1 MTYGEPGDNVSSPIV
16 FVSHYSPIFAFCNG
30 NQRFVLKRHWQLSA
44 HCLKSGIS
52 KDLYRAAVMSPKL
65 EMSAVEQ
72 RLFSISFP
80 FPLSVIETFLI
91 TLQPC
96 RPAIPTAHLS
106 PGCQLSWPP
115 PFPSTLFDVF
125 SRNRCTLSAGEQCDR
140 AFHSSFTV
148 SSVINSQVQN
158 SNFL

>member
-16 FVSHYSPIFAFCNG
+16 FVSHYSPIFGFCNG
-30 NQRFVLKRHWQLSA
+30 NQRFTLKRHWQLSA
-44 HCLKSGIS
+44 YCLKSGIS

-72 RLFSISFP
+72 RLFSISFY
-80 FPLSVIETFLI
+80 FPLSVIATFLI

-96 RPAIPTAHLS
+96 RPAFPTAHLS
-106 PGCQLSWPP
+106 KLPALTAPT
-115 PFPSTLFDVF
+115 FPYSPFDVF
-125 SRNRCTLSAGEQCDR
+125 SRNRRTLSAREQCDR

>member
-1 MTYGEPGDNVSSPIV
+1 MTYGKSGDNISSPIV
-16 FVSHYSPIFAFCNG
+16 FVSHQSPIFAFCNG
-30 NQRFVLKRHWQLSA
+30 NQRFVLKRHWQLSVY
-44 HCLKSGIS
+44 CLKCGIS

-72 RLFSISFP
+72 RLFSISFSLP
-80 FPLSVIETFLI
+80 PSVIVTFLI
-91 TLQPC
+91 TLQPS

-106 PGCQLSWPP
+106 RLPTLMAPTLPYS
-115 PFPSTLFDVF
+115 LFDVF
-125 SRNRCTLSAGEQCDR
+125 SRNRRTLSAGEQCDR

-148 SSVINSQVQN
+148 SSMINSQVQN